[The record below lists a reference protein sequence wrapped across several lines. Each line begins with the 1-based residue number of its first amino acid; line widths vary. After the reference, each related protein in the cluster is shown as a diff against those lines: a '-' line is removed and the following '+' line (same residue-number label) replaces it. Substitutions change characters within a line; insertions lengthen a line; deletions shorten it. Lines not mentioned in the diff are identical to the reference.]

1 MIIDLKNLPSDIDF
15 LHQMITDLVYHNTS
29 LEEQLKLLK
38 AKRFGKSSEKIDKQI
53 ADVELQIE
61 ENESAEAIAAFVQN
75 QVSGA
80 GSHEDEDND
89 IKKQAKRKKLPDH
102 LPRVEV
108 TLNPDPEC
116 PSCGSEEF
124 RKISDDI
131 SERLQYV
138 PSSFK
143 VMRYVRPRCACKNCD
158 EIVQAYA
165 PSKTIDKGI
174 AEAGLLA
181 HILVQKYCN
190 HLPLYRQSEIYARE
204 NVELSTST
212 MSGWVGQCS
221 RLLEPLIDKLKKSI
235 FTSEQ
240 IHGDDTPIKVL
251 SPGKGKTKTGRIW
264 CYVRDGRAF
273 GDKAPPAV
281 CYYYSPDRKGERPAA
296 HLQNFQGV
304 FHADAYSGYDKL
316 YISEQNQEANI
327 EEAACWAHTRRKF
340 YEITVVND
348 KASIAISVLDEISN
362 IYKIEGKI
370 KGLDPGKRRSYR
382 QKHSKPLVKQL
393 FVSFKK
399 ALSKLPAKSATAK
412 AIRYALNNETA
423 LMRFLDNGTIE
434 IDNNAAERAMRNI
447 ALGRKN
453 WLFAGSDDG
462 GKSAAAI
469 YSLIETAKMN
479 NINPWAYLEKVLDTI
494 QDHNHT
500 KLDELLPWNIT
511 L

>member
-38 AKRFGKSSEKIDKQI
+38 AKRFGKSSEKLDKQI
-53 ADVELQIE
+53 ADLELQIE

-158 EIVQAYA
+158 EIIQAYA

-190 HLPLYRQSEIYARE
+190 HLPLYR
-204 NVELSTST
+204 
-212 MSGWVGQCS
+212 
-221 RLLEPLIDKLKKSI
+221 
-235 FTSEQ
+235 
-240 IHGDDTPIKVL
+240 
-251 SPGKGKTKTGRIW
+251 
-264 CYVRDGRAF
+264 
-273 GDKAPPAV
+273 
-281 CYYYSPDRKGERPAA
+281 
-296 HLQNFQGV
+296 
-304 FHADAYSGYDKL
+304 
-316 YISEQNQEANI
+316 
-327 EEAACWAHTRRKF
+327 
-340 YEITVVND
+340 
-348 KASIAISVLDEISN
+348 
-362 IYKIEGKI
+362 
-370 KGLDPGKRRSYR
+370 
-382 QKHSKPLVKQL
+382 
-393 FVSFKK
+393 
-399 ALSKLPAKSATAK
+399 
-412 AIRYALNNETA
+412 
-423 LMRFLDNGTIE
+423 
-434 IDNNAAERAMRNI
+434 
-447 ALGRKN
+447 
-453 WLFAGSDDG
+453 
-462 GKSAAAI
+462 
-469 YSLIETAKMN
+469 
-479 NINPWAYLEKVLDTI
+479 
-494 QDHNHT
+494 
-500 KLDELLPWNIT
+500 
-511 L
+511 